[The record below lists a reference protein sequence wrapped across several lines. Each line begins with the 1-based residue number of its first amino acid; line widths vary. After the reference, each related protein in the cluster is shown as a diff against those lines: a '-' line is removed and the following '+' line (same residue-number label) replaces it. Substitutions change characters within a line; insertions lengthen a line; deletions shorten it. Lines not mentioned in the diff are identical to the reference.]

1 MSKAGRSGDITRAP
15 RNNNVPKED
24 DEQTQL
30 EFELASS
37 GRNDAFPREG
47 LVGAHAERRAPSQE
61 EGLEDEDQAEAGEEG
76 QEPTGP
82 GSDVAPTK
90 RAEARERERHRIE
103 REIGH
108 TPAGEEGLIRGRN
121 APGVSREDL
130 DEAARRADRRVVG
143 HDLPKKAT

>member
-30 EFELASS
+30 ELELASS

-47 LVGAHAERRAPSQE
+47 LVGAHSERRAPSAE
-61 EGLEDEDQAEAGEEG
+61 EGRQDDREAEGEEG

-143 HDLPKKAT
+143 HELRKRS

>member
-15 RNNNVPKED
+15 RNNNVPKEN

-47 LVGAHAERRAPSQE
+47 LVGAHAERRAPAFQE
-61 EGLEDEDQAEAGEEG
+61 VSEEVEAESEEG

-108 TPAGEEGLIRGRN
+108 TPAGEEGLVRGRN

-143 HDLPKKAT
+143 HDLPKKRA